1 MSGERLIDGEPY
13 RVSIR
18 RDGERIVGPVQTTLS
33 VKQSPDAEGN
43 PVRISVEVEL
53 PPELLD
59 PVKGHALRNP
69 GAHEWIVEIAEHGSF
84 YVDARCGSEADTAHF
99 FSR

>member
-1 MSGERLIDGEPY
+1 MSGERLIDGDSYP
-13 RVSIR
+13 VSIW
-18 RDGERIVGPVQTTLS
+18 RDGTRIVGPVHAVLS
-33 VKQSPDAEGN
+33 VTQSPDSEGN

-59 PVKGHALRNP
+59 PVKGYALQNP
-69 GAHEWIVEIAEHGSF
+69 GTHQWIAEIPEHGSF
-84 YVDARCGSEADTAHF
+84 YVDARCGSDPDTAHF